1 MLPKCLILIW
11 RLGELTVSV
20 LGAAATSSASDP
32 ANILV
37 TEFPSYAAFEIATS
51 PELPPIR
58 SAMRIAQNTSD
69 RTHATIVAPNTAD
82 VSLQMV
88 PDQAVSVGEKIS
100 FRVTTRKPGY
110 LLLVDIDP
118 TGKMSQIFPSPE
130 MVVQSREAATNFIR
144 PGEALVIPNPAAQQR
159 GFEYVITPPAGDAA
173 VVAVLSDRR
182 VQLLD
187 LPDDAQK
194 PRSGAETID
203 YLMAWTSALRV
214 PDTDSGKLRLSNW
227 SFDVRPYSIKP

>member
-20 LGAAATSSASDP
+20 LGAAATPSAADSAS
-32 ANILV
+32 ILV
-37 TEFPSYAAFEIATS
+37 AEFPSYAAFEIATS
-51 PELPPIR
+51 PEPAQIP
-58 SAMRIAQNTSD
+58 SAITIAENTSD
-69 RTHATIVAPNTAD
+69 RAHAAIVAPNAAD

-88 PDQAVSVGEKIS
+88 PDQAVSIGEKIS

-118 TGKMSQIFPSPE
+118 AGKMTQIFPSPE
-130 MVVQSREAATNFIR
+130 MVVQSRDAATNFIR
-144 PGEALVIPNPAAQQR
+144 PGETLAIPNPAAQQR

-173 VVAVLSDRR
+173 VVAILSDRR

-187 LPDDAQK
+187 LPDDAQQ

-203 YLMAWTSALRV
+203 YLMAWTGALRV
-214 PDTDSGKLRLSNW
+214 PDTDSGKLRPSNW
-227 SFDVRPYSIKP
+227 SFDVRPYSVRP